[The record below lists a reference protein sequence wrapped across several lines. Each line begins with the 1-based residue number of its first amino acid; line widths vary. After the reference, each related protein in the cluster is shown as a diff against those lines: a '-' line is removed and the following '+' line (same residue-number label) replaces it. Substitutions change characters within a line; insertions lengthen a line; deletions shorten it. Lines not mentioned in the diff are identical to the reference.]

1 MYDDTDDEAVYHD
14 EILAC
19 IRAGNME
26 ALEKWLLGGQW
37 ASNEPW
43 EGGFDGDTF
52 LISILKKDVDGEHDE
67 DAVDFT
73 GLIELLVEHGAD
85 VRKANS
91 LGFTPLHY
99 CHSHREA
106 AVVLKHGA
114 AIDAQSLSN
123 RITPLMIAARND
135 RVQAVKFLLRSGADI
150 SMVDKYGNDAEL
162 HCIQGFEIQADSPSR
177 TLIRDVKRAGGWKNY
192 ARAPRVELVRLRSLC
207 ARGRARPPSSD
218 SVLQRVFS
226 APGSSKKSARASRRA
241 LPNEIFWHIVLFW
254 RSDRDDD

>member
-19 IRAGNME
+19 IRAGDME
-26 ALEKWLLGGQW
+26 GLENWLLGSQW

-43 EGGFDGDTF
+43 DGSALGDTF
-52 LISILKKDVDGEHDE
+52 LISILKKGGGGEHDE

-85 VRKANS
+85 VRKANTV
-91 LGFTPLHY
+91 GFTPLHY

-106 AVVLKHGA
+106 GVILKHGA
-114 AIDAQSLSN
+114 AIDAQSSPN

-135 RVQAVKFLLRSGADI
+135 YLQAVKFLLRSGADI

-162 HCIQGFEIQADSPSR
+162 HCVEGYEIQADSPSR

-218 SVLQRVFS
+218 SVLQRVFG
-226 APGSSKKSARASRRA
+226 APGSSKRSARASRP
-241 LPNEIFWHIVLFW
+241 LPNEIFWNIVQFW